1 MISKKL
7 IIELLKQLIS
17 FNSVTPNDNGAIG
30 FIANLLVKQGFKVY
44 VKEFGQEYKVKN
56 LYGYFGNG
64 QPNIC
69 FAGHIDVVPAGFI
82 EQWKYPPFCATQYKD
97 KIYGRGVVDMK
108 GAISAMLS
116 AVFCF
121 IDNNNDFNGTI
132 SFLIT
137 ADEEGEALFG
147 TKKMLEWIYKQG
159 HKIDFTILGE
169 PTCTDK
175 IGDTIKI
182 GRRGSINFDLKVFGK
197 QGHVAYPHLAINPN
211 HLIVKILN
219 RLISYKIDEGNEFF
233 APSNLEVVS
242 IDTNN
247 NITNII
253 PEIAKS
259 KFNIRFND
267 IHTNEW
273 LLEIVKK
280 TVEQFTANYDLQ
292 SSCRSKPFLAKMSPY
307 ILSFKKLVHEVT
319 KIKPEFSTLGGT
331 SDAYFFKDYSPVVE
345 FGLLNTMAHKINEH
359 CLINDLQTLCR
370 VYYNALCLFLMSNSK
385 FRTNL

>member
-17 FNSVTPNDNGAIG
+17 FKSVTPNDNGAID
-30 FIANLLVKQGFKVY
+30 FITNLLVKQGFKVY

-219 RLISYKIDEGNEFF
+219 SFIGSKIDEGNEFF

-247 NITNII
+247 NITNVI
-253 PEIAKS
+253 PEIAQS

-267 IHTNEW
+267 IHTNEQ

-280 TVEQFTANYDLQ
+280 NIEQFTTNYDLQ
-292 SSCRSKPFLAKMSPY
+292 SSCRSRPFLAKMSPY
-307 ILSFKKLVHEVT
+307 IFSFKELVHKVT
-319 KIKPEFSTLGGT
+319 KIKPEFSTSGGT
-331 SDAYFFKDYSPVVE
+331 SDAYFFKDYSPIVE
-345 FGLLNTMAHKINEH
+345 FGLLNTMAHKINEY

-385 FRTNL
+385 FRTN